1 MANVFFQF
9 KHFRI
14 IQDKCAMKVG
24 TDGVLLGA
32 WAPVEGVQ
40 SILDVGSGTG
50 LLGLMLAQRAPEAA
64 ITAVEIDQDACLQSL
79 ENMQQSPWANR
90 MEVVLGDFRR
100 FARVDNRRYDLIVS
114 NPPYFVGAQPSSIEA
129 RNVARHT
136 TQLSYM
142 ELIRGVLQLL
152 NPQGRFSL
160 ILPAENYQLF
170 SNQALTAGLFEI
182 RRMMVYPT
190 PQKPVS
196 RILSVWD
203 QQGTHCCE
211 KDKMVLE
218 VKGRHDYSA
227 EYLSL
232 TRDFYLKA

>member
-1 MANVFFQF
+1 MANAYFQF
-9 KHFRI
+9 KHFRV

-32 WAPVEGVQ
+32 WTPVEGVH

-50 LLGLMLAQRAPEAA
+50 LLGLMLAQRAPKAA

-79 ENMQQSPWANR
+79 ENIRQSPWANR
-90 MEVVLGDFRR
+90 MEVVHDDFRL
-100 FARVDNRRYDLIVS
+100 FSRVDKRRYDLIVS
-114 NPPYFVGAQPSSIEA
+114 NPPYFMGTQRSSLEA
-129 RNVARHT
+129 RYVARHT
-136 TQLSYM
+136 TLLSYM
-142 ELIRGVLQLL
+142 ELIEGVLQLL
-152 NPQGRFSL
+152 NPEGRFAL

-182 RRMMVYPT
+182 RRMEVSPT

-196 RILSVWD
+196 RILSVWSR
-203 QQGTHCCE
+203 QGTNCRE
-211 KDKMVLE
+211 VEKMVLE
-218 VKGRHDYSA
+218 VMGRHDYSA